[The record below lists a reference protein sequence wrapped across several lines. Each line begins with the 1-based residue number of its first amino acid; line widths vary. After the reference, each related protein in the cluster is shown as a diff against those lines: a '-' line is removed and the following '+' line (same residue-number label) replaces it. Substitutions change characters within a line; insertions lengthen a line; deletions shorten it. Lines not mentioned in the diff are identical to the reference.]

1 MARTRATR
9 GFTLIELLVAIA
21 VMALLALVSWQGL
34 EGMARAQ
41 SINRERSDAVLTL
54 QTTLSQW
61 TADLDATVTL
71 SQTRPIDWDGRVLR
85 LTRRSTDTALPAVYV
100 VAWTLRADATGMGRW
115 YRWQSPALT
124 TRPEWQQ
131 AWDRAAAWAQDA
143 GGSTNELRGTEI
155 GLVPLEAWQ
164 LFYFRNNAWGP
175 AVGGA
180 ALGANT
186 PLPDGV
192 RLVLSLPPGPAL
204 AGLLT
209 RDWVRPTASAA
220 KSS

>member
-1 MARTRATR
+1 MTATRPTR
-9 GFTLIELLVAIA
+9 GFTLIELLVAIT

-54 QTTLSQW
+54 QTALSQW
-61 TADLDATVTL
+61 TADLDATVAL
-71 SQTRPIDWDGRVLR
+71 SQARAMDWDGRTLR
-85 LTRRSTDTALPAVYV
+85 LTRRSTDSALPVVYV
-100 VAWTLRADATGMGRW
+100 VAWTLRTDPAGVARW
-115 YRWQSPALT
+115 YRWQSPGLT
-124 TRPEWQQ
+124 GRPEWQQ
-131 AWDRAAAWAQDA
+131 AWDRAAAWGQD
-143 GGSTNELRGTEI
+143 SSSSNEVRGTEL

-164 LFYFRNNAWGP
+164 LFYFRNDVWGP
-175 AVGGA
+175 AVGAA
-180 ALGANT
+180 ALGAGT

-204 AGLLT
+204 AGVLT
-209 RDWVRPTASAA
+209 RDWVRPTASAP

>member
-1 MARTRATR
+1 
-9 GFTLIELLVAIA
+9 
-21 VMALLALVSWQGL
+21 
-34 EGMARAQ
+34 MARAQ
-41 SINRERSDAVLTL
+41 AINRERGDAVLTL
-54 QTTLSQW
+54 QTALSQW
-61 TADLDATVTL
+61 TADLDAAVTL
-71 SQTRPIDWDGRVLR
+71 SQIRPIDWDGRVLR

-100 VAWTLRADATGMGRW
+100 VAWTLRADATGAARW
-115 YRWQSPALT
+115 FRWQSPGLT

-131 AWDRAAAWAQDA
+131 AWDRAAAWGQDA
-143 GGSTNELRGTEI
+143 GGSNNELRGTEI

-164 LFYFRNNAWGP
+164 LFYFRNDVWAP
-175 AVGGA
+175 AVGTA
-180 ALGANT
+180 ALGTGTA
-186 PLPDGV
+186 LPDGV

>member
-1 MARTRATR
+1 MTRMRPTR

-54 QTTLSQW
+54 QTALSQW

-71 SQTRPIDWDGRVLR
+71 AQTRAMDWDGRTLR
-85 LTRRSTDTALPAVYV
+85 LTRRSTDSALPVVYV
-100 VAWTLRADATGMGRW
+100 VAWTLRSDAAGVARW
-115 YRWQSPALT
+115 YRWQSPGLT
-124 TRPEWQQ
+124 GRPEWQQ
-131 AWDRAAAWAQDA
+131 AWDRAAAWGQD
-143 GGSTNELRGTEI
+143 STSSDEVGGTEI
-155 GLVPLEAWQ
+155 ALMPLEAWQ
-164 LFYFRNNAWGP
+164 LFYFRNDVWGP
-175 AVGGA
+175 AVGA
-180 ALGANT
+180 TALGTGT

-204 AGLLT
+204 AGVLT
-209 RDWVRPTASAA
+209 RDWVRPTASAP

>member
-1 MARTRATR
+1 METTRAAR

-34 EGMARAQ
+34 DGMARAQ
-41 SINRERSDAVLTL
+41 AINRERGDAVLTL
-54 QTTLSQW
+54 QTALSQW
-61 TADLDATVTL
+61 TADLDAAVTL
-71 SQTRPIDWDGRVLR
+71 SQIRPIDWDGRVLR

-100 VAWTLRADATGMGRW
+100 VAWTLRADATGAARW
-115 YRWQSPALT
+115 FRWQSPGLT

-131 AWDRAAAWAQDA
+131 AWDRAAAWGQDA
-143 GGSTNELRGTEI
+143 GGSNNELRGTEI

-164 LFYFRNNAWGP
+164 LLYFRNDVWAP
-175 AVGGA
+175 AVGTA
-180 ALGANT
+180 ALGTGTA
-186 PLPDGV
+186 LPDGV

>member
-1 MARTRATR
+1 MATTRATR

-21 VMALLALVSWQGL
+21 IMALLALVSWQGL

-100 VAWTLRADATGMGRW
+100 VAWTLRADATGMARW
-115 YRWQSPALT
+115 YRWQSPGLT

-131 AWDRAAAWAQDA
+131 AWDRAAAGAPD
-143 GGSTNELRGTEI
+143 GGGRPTPRRGTPL
-155 GLVPLEAWQ
+155 GPVPQETWQ
-164 LFYFRNNAWGP
+164 LIYFRNNAWGP
-175 AVGGA
+175 AVGAA

>member
-1 MARTRATR
+1 MATPRATR

-21 VMALLALVSWQGL
+21 IMALLALVSWQGL

-100 VAWTLRADATGMGRW
+100 VAWTLRADATGMARW
-115 YRWQSPALT
+115 YRWQSPGLT

-131 AWDRAAAWAQDA
+131 AWDRAAAWAQDG
-143 GGSTNELRGTEI
+143 GGSNNELRGTEL
-155 GLVPLEAWQ
+155 GLEPLEACQ

-175 AVGGA
+175 AVGAA

-209 RDWVRPTASAA
+209 RDWVRPTASAT